1 MKRLFLL
8 AMVIA
13 SAAFANAQNFAI
25 KNAPS
30 TAEDYMLLLEA
41 NGYKSYAFDITSLKD
56 ATYYIE
62 PVIQHYKDGKLVPNA
77 FDFGL

>member
-1 MKRLFLL
+1 MKMKRLFLL

-41 NGYKSYAFDITSLKD
+41 NGSSLTPLTS
-56 ATYYIE
+56 
-62 PVIQHYKDGKLVPNA
+62 HR
-77 FDFGL
+77 